1 VRYGIGRA
9 RRGEDTAALPIAVR
23 TGDIAAWTG
32 DIAAWTGDIAARTGD
47 IAARTGDI
55 AAPTLDIT
63 LRAVTGGRIY
73 QLVAPF

>member
-23 TGDIAAWTG
+23 TG